1 MAVRSRLPSASCKR
15 RSLDIALTDMKK
27 DNRATA
33 CRLSSD
39 AR

>member
-1 MAVRSRLPSASCKR
+1 MAARSRLPGAGCKR

-33 CRLSSD
+33 GKLSSD

>member
-1 MAVRSRLPSASCKR
+1 MAARSRLPGSGCEP
-15 RSLDIALTDMKK
+15 RSLYIALTDMKK

-33 CRLSSD
+33 GKLSSN